1 MFCCIFLTNILQNR
15 RKRISATLLDDGT
28 RHGHTLSQPAHI
40 VRQPSARQRNAIQN
54 VFRCC
59 IAKKEERK
67 AGGGGLG
74 TGLRA
79 PLKPIQCLWCF
90 FACVV
95 VVVVFYGLGGKLLI

>member
-40 VRQPSARQRNAIQN
+40 VGQPAKCHSKC
-54 VFRCC
+54 FRCC

-67 AGGGGLG
+67 AGGGWGVGDRLESPVE
-74 TGLRA
+74 THSM
-79 PLKPIQCLWCF
+79 F
-90 FACVV
+90 
-95 VVVVFYGLGGKLLI
+95 VVFFFLHVLLLFFTVGGG